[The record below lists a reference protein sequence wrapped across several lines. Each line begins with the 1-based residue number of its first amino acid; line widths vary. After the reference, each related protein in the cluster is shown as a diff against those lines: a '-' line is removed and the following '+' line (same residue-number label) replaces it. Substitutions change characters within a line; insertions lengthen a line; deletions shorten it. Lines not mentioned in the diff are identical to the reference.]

1 MDLWSNLAIAGNI
14 LKTKPLQFSDKL
26 HIEDLSVSVGWLA
39 KFKERFHIKQYHK
52 AGETNSVPLET
63 LDHYN
68 HITNKIPE
76 SLVKEIIL
84 KLNPHTIA
92 AKFLYSPGW
101 IRPAPP
107 KSDYTW
113 VVQTITSVFN
123 TNSKKLDR
131 NNLEMFPSNNF
142 DKLDKLTF
150 FDKFKDIFP
159 LILPVELYDG
169 LVFYNTIT
177 RYKPTSM

>member
-1 MDLWSNLAIAGNI
+1 MSFHIITPQW
-14 LKTKPLQFSDKL
+14 TKPLQFSDKL

-52 AGETNSVPLET
+52 AEKAIEWIYRLLELVAKELATLLCIFFAFFAHKLISKTVNS
-63 LDHYN
+63 DYN

-107 KSDYTW
+107 KSG
-113 VVQTITSVFN
+113 
-123 TNSKKLDR
+123 KLDIIYYLAKIMTEK
-131 NNLEMFPSNNF
+131 NNGFNW
-142 DKLDKLTF
+142 
-150 FDKFKDIFP
+150 
-159 LILPVELYDG
+159 
-169 LVFYNTIT
+169 
-177 RYKPTSM
+177 